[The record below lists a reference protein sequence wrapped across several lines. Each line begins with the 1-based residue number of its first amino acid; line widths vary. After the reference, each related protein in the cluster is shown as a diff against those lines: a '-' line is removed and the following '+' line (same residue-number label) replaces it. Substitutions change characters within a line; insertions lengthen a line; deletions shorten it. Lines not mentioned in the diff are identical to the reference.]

1 VEARVDDPLIYV
13 RAIHFAAT
21 ITAVG
26 AIFFS
31 VLIAEPLFSKLEA
44 GARGPAVLRAQ
55 FAWIVWIG
63 LAVAVV
69 SGAVWFVLVAQSMSD
84 STLADIFS
92 EDVLWTVLLQTGF
105 GRDWLARFIL
115 ACLLAAILAVSFQ
128 GRGKRPLADIFAVVL
143 AGGLVGT
150 LAFAGHAVG
159 ARGVEGIVHPAA
171 DFMHLIAAA
180 AWIGML
186 LPLAL
191 FLAAVARDEASIG
204 AVYTVAK
211 RFSNVG
217 LVTVGVLLI
226 TGCINALYLAGSI
239 FAITETDYGRLLLIK
254 VALFLLMIAIAAI
267 NRQVWTPRL
276 IQDLCIASGREA
288 LSRLRRNAAIE
299 AGLGAVIIVIVAV
312 LGVTPPGLHQQPMP
326 EIQHHSH

>member
-1 VEARVDDPLIYV
+1 MDNPLIYV

-21 ITAVG
+21 IAAAG

-31 VLIAEPLFSKLEA
+31 VFIAEPAFSKVRA
-44 GARGPAVLRAQ
+44 GARAPIVLRAQ
-55 FAWIVWIG
+55 FAWMVWVG
-63 LAVAVV
+63 LAVAVL

-84 STLADIFS
+84 SSFADVFS
-92 EDVLWTVLLQTGF
+92 EGVFWTVLLQTGF
-105 GRDWLARFIL
+105 GRDWLARLIL
-115 ACLLAAILAVSFQ
+115 ACLLAAALAISFQ
-128 GRGKRPLADIFAVVL
+128 RRGKRPLAEIFAVVL

-159 ARGVEGIVHPAA
+159 GRGFEGVLHPVA
-171 DFMHLIAAA
+171 DFAHLVAAA
-180 AWIGML
+180 GWVGTL

-191 FLAAVARDEASIG
+191 LLAAAAQDEASVG

-211 RFSNVG
+211 RFSNIG

-254 VALFLLMIAIAAI
+254 VALFLLMVAIAAI

-276 IQDLCIASGREA
+276 IQDVSIASSRKA

-312 LGVTPPGLHQQPMP
+312 LGMTPPGLHQQPMP
-326 EIQHHSH
+326 EMQHHSH

>member
-1 VEARVDDPLIYV
+1 VGDPLIYV

-31 VLIAEPLFSKLEA
+31 VFIAEPAFFKAEA
-44 GARGPAVLRAQ
+44 GARSPTVLRAQ
-55 FAWIVWIG
+55 FAWLVWIG
-63 LAVAVV
+63 LAVTLL

-84 STLADIFS
+84 TSFADVFS
-92 EDVLWTVLLQTGF
+92 EGVLWTVLQQTGF
-105 GRDWLARFIL
+105 GRAWFARLIL
-115 ACLLAAILAVSFQ
+115 AGLLAAVLAVSFQ
-128 GRGKRPLADIFAVVL
+128 RHSKKPLADIFAVVL

-159 ARGVEGIVHPAA
+159 APGIEGVLHPAA
-171 DFMHLIAAA
+171 DFVHLVGAA

-191 FLAAVARDEASIG
+191 LLAAAARDEASVG
-204 AVYTVAK
+204 AAYSITK
-211 RFSNVG
+211 RFSNIG
-217 LVTVGVLLI
+217 LAAVGVLLI
-226 TGCINALYLAGSI
+226 TGCINALYLAGSVR
-239 FAITETDYGRLLLIK
+239 AITATDYGRLLLIK
-254 VALFLLMIAIAAI
+254 VALFLLIVAIATV

-276 IQDLCIASGREA
+276 IRGRSVASSQEA
-288 LSRLRRNAAIE
+288 LSRLCRNAAIE

-312 LGVTPPGLHQQPMP
+312 LGMTPPGLHQQPMP
-326 EIQHHSH
+326 EMQHHSH